1 MDICLQK
8 YHRHAIGAVSRC
20 VVSGD
25 TFCLASGYP
34 IDLHGR
40 ATSSDYCRGGGP
52 DLSATFR
59 RGIQWYVLLLFLL
72 RAGLGGGGKSNKE
85 RAEARKYL
93 EQWLVDVKVRVAAC
107 LLMSVWVA
115 TCNVSMPEPL
125 MMIFNMNTDF
135 ARTVTPWNL
144 GGLYTDAARICFNVL
159 LLASFL
165 AIMFMLPAW
174 ELVASTG
181 SRTLYVY
188 VLHIAMLVS
197 NPALHWLPHYS
208 RRAGGWYVVWT
219 GIISVIFT
227 LLLGSRLM
235 KAILHYVVQPQWLVD
250 LMIPEDKKDAPDSP
264 LTPATAPDSHGH
276 IKQGLLSA

>member
-1 MDICLQK
+1 MAGQ
-8 YHRHAIGAVSRC
+8 RAVIIAG
-20 VVSGD
+20 VVAL
-25 TFCLASGYP
+25 T
-34 IDLHGR
+34 
-40 ATSSDYCRGGGP
+40 CRPRLDVEYNGM
-52 DLSATFR
+52 FFYFFF
-59 RGIQWYVLLLFLL
+59 YVL
-72 RAGLGGGGKSNKE
+72 GVVLGGGGKSNKE